1 MKMRE
6 LNVDEKSICLR
17 RRTRRGQ
24 KKGITLAIAKA
35 NIGNSLYANETYDRR
50 QLTIITAG
58 SITNNE
64 DP

>member
-1 MKMRE
+1 MSMKKVFVCEEERVE
-6 LNVDEKSICLR
+6 DR
-17 RRTRRGQ
+17 

-64 DP
+64 NP